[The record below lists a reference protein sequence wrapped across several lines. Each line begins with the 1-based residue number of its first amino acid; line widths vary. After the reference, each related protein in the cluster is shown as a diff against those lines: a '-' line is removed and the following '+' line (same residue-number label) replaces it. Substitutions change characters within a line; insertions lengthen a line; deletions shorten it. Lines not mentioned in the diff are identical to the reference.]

1 MNYKMNKL
9 LKEPSQRQ
17 LKIGEEIK
25 HLLSQ
30 QLIRK
35 ETHIKELDESSIM
48 VSQVSVS
55 PDMSN
60 ARVYI
65 MTLLGNDINLV
76 VSTLN
81 QHCYIFQNKIASKT
95 NFKKMPKLIFTE
107 DKSFDH
113 ADKISKIFNKIT
125 KNS

>member
-35 ETHIKELDESSIM
+35 ETHIKELDELGQDERKQLSKMAKQNNVANNLQILKEVATFRSERE
-48 VSQVSVS
+48 VRRNTEKNF
-55 PDMSN
+55 D
-60 ARVYI
+60 
-65 MTLLGNDINLV
+65 LLTTNVANQKKHNKGAAKSRLKIEEQNEQILK
-76 VSTLN
+76 LN
-81 QHCYIFQNKIASKT
+81 HC
-95 NFKKMPKLIFTE
+95 P
-107 DKSFDH
+107 
-113 ADKISKIFNKIT
+113 
-125 KNS
+125 

>member
-1 MNYKMNKL
+1 MNKL

-17 LKIGEEIK
+17 LKVGEEIK
-25 HLLSQ
+25 HLLSE
-30 QLIRK
+30 QLVRK
-35 ETHIKELDESSIM
+35 ETHVKELDESSIM
-48 VSQVSVS
+48 ISQVSVS

-60 ARVYI
+60 AKVYV

-76 VSTLN
+76 VSKLN
-81 QHCYIFQNKIASKT
+81 QNCYIFQNKIASKT
-95 NFKKMPKLIFTE
+95 NLRKMPKLIFIE

-125 KNS
+125 TKL

>member
-1 MNYKMNKL
+1 MNKL

-81 QHCYIFQNKIASKT
+81 QHSYIFQNKIASKT
-95 NFKKMPKLIFTE
+95 NFKKMPKLIFIE